1 MSALRELYQ
10 EVILD
15 HGKTP
20 RNFGKPEHVT
30 SESNGHNPL
39 CGDTVTIYLEVKEG
53 IVEDVGFEGRGCAIS
68 IASASMM
75 TEVLRGKSVKEI
87 GAMFKRFHHLV
98 TDDDADTEGGFAGG
112 FGGEDFEKLTVL
124 SGVKEFPM
132 RVKCATLAWHT
143 MQSALKGDDQEVS
156 TE

>member
-1 MSALRELYQ
+1 MSELRELYQ

-20 RNFGKPEHVT
+20 RNFGKPEGAT
-30 SESNGHNPL
+30 CESNGHNPL
-39 CGDTVTIYLEVKEG
+39 CGDTVTVYLRLKDGV
-53 IVEDVGFEGRGCAIS
+53 VEDVGFEGRGCAIS

-75 TEVLRGKSVKEI
+75 TELLKGKRLEEVE
-87 GAMFKRFHHLV
+87 ATFERFHHLV
-98 TDDDADTEGGFAGG
+98 TDEAAAGEGGFDD
-112 FGGEDFEKLTVL
+112 EDFEKLMVL
-124 SGVKEFPM
+124 AGVREFPM

-143 MQSALKGDDQEVS
+143 MNAAMQGGGEEVT

>member
-20 RNFGKPEHVT
+20 RNFGKPDSAT
-30 SESNGHNPL
+30 CESNGHNPL
-39 CGDTVTIYLEVKEG
+39 CGDTVTVYLKLKDG

-75 TEVLRGKSVKEI
+75 TEILRGKGVAEI
-87 GAMFKRFHHLV
+87 RAVFERFHDLM
-98 TDDDADTEGGFAGG
+98 TEENAADEDAFDD
-112 FGGEDFEKLTVL
+112 EDFEKLTVL
-124 SGVKEFPM
+124 SGVREFPM

-143 MQSALKGDDQEVS
+143 MQAALKGNDQEVT